1 VPQSPEPQLAQP
13 VAAPPLPGVTVR
25 ELFDQHFDFMFR
37 SLRRLGVPPG
47 NVDDAVQEV
56 FLVASRRLA
65 DIQPGRE
72 RSFLFA
78 TAVRVAAN
86 ARRLAA
92 RHAHHHVDTAL
103 EWVVDKS
110 PDPAQ
115 LAERTRARD
124 VLDRVLDSMDLDLR
138 TVFVLYELEEMTM
151 AEIATTLE
159 LPPGTVAS
167 RLRRG
172 RDAFQTAVARL
183 QRQS

>member
-1 VPQSPEPQLAQP
+1 MAQSPETQNTLAL
-13 VAAPPLPGVTVR
+13 AAPPLPGVTVR

-56 FLVASRRLA
+56 FLVAARRLA
-65 DIQPGRE
+65 DLQPGRE

-78 TAVRVAAN
+78 TAVRIAAN

-92 RHAHHHVDTAL
+92 RHSDQHDATSLEAL
-103 EWVVDKS
+103 ADRS

-115 LAERTRARD
+115 LADRSRARH

-151 AEIATTLE
+151 TEIAATLK
-159 LPPGTVAS
+159 LPAGTVAS

-172 RDAFQTAVARL
+172 RDAFQSAVARL
-183 QRQS
+183 QRHA